1 MFYAWNASIHY
12 LLWRQ
17 RMLTKLS
24 GNDTANLRGMER
36 TILFNRKIKTIQCSV
51 VITWSLNKTL

>member
-1 MFYAWNASIHY
+1 MFYAWNAPIHY
-12 LLWRQ
+12 LLWRH

-24 GNDTANLRGMER
+24 DNDTANLRGMER
-36 TILFNRKIKTIQCSV
+36 TILFNRKIKSIQCSV